1 MRLSNNI
8 HNVCELES
16 CELTQEWEEEEKIA
30 VKMGPSTPAT
40 QPKKEEKKEEAKT
53 DKDGAKTEGT
63 EGDKKEEKPVPTV
76 PEPVNEQKYET
87 KIKHKKSIVPVKF
100 TTSSFAM
107 TPKIRSQHQAY
118 E

>member
-16 CELTQEWEEEEKIA
+16 AELTQEWEEEEKIP
-30 VKMGPSTPAT
+30 VKMGPSTPA
-40 QPKKEEKKEEAKT
+40 PKAEEKKEEAKT
-53 DKDGAKTEGT
+53 DANAEGAKAEGET
-63 EGDKKEEKPVPTV
+63 PAEGETKKEEPAPTV
-76 PEPVNEQKYET
+76 PEPPVEQKYET
-87 KIKHKKSIVPVKF
+87 KIRHKKNIVPIKF

-107 TPKIRSQHQAY
+107 TPNIKRQH